1 MQCTESQ
8 LLNGPLLTTYLI
20 NAYLGVLLLLPVLYS
35 LLKTRPPFE
44 PAAATAAASG
54 VKEALL
60 TVLAETPAG
69 WCP

>member
-1 MQCTESQ
+1 MMHRISINEWS
-8 LLNGPLLTTYLI
+8 LIIDHLI

-35 LLKTRPPFE
+35 LFKTRPPFDD

-60 TVLAETPAG
+60 TVLLAETPPG
-69 WCP
+69 

>member
-1 MQCTESQ
+1 MMHRISINEWS
-8 LLNGPLLTTYLI
+8 LIIDHLI

-35 LLKTRPPFE
+35 LFKTRPPFD

-60 TVLAETPAG
+60 TVLAETPPG
-69 WCP
+69 